1 MVEVGRIR
9 VWETRLIS
17 DKIRKWGICSVDERE
32 ISGASFAFNIAT
44 FDQVDIYIFY
54 LP

>member
-17 DKIRKWGICSVDERE
+17 DKIRKVGDLLRGRKGNQWSFVVD
-32 ISGASFAFNIAT
+32 NIAI

-54 LP
+54 PP